1 MTSKEL
7 LALHDSTYIE
17 CKQIMQT
24 KNSDYTGGKNAT
36 DPFANFK
43 SSTVLGVHP
52 VLGLLMRVLDKIQ
65 RIRSFVN
72 DSELQVPNESVEDAF
87 NDIINYMILGKG
99 LLMEERANVADEQ
112 GVQFLEP
119 IPRYDD

>member
-1 MTSKEL
+1 
-7 LALHDSTYIE
+7 
-17 CKQIMQT
+17 MQT
-24 KNSDYTGGKNAT
+24 KNSDYTGGKKAT

-72 DSELQVPNESVEDAF
+72 DSELQVPDESVEDAF